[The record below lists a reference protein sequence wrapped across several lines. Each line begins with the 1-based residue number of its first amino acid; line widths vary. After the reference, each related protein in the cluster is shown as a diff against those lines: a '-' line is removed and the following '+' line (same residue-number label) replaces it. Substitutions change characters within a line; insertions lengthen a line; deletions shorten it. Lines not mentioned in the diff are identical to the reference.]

1 MEKLLSNA
9 EVMIVYKQTKLSDA
23 LQISIIK
30 KPLFTDSLLSILD
43 CSPPDCLLGQTQIS
57 PSQSSHATPES
68 GKAEEEEW
76 RERNKSA
83 RGPKVKPR
91 HVCGS
96 RIPLG
101 DMVLGRSSRLFS
113 LFSIFSSFFLA
124 HPLHFRLPPREISSL
139 SVLTHLESEKL
150 RRTECRARGQGSQE
164 STEKSSSDDQRKQL
178 SAIALEAHYSS
189 CSASS

>member
-1 MEKLLSNA
+1 MHKEKGVGQDVRRDQHRNMEKLLSNA

-30 KPLFTDSLLSILD
+30 KPPSFAPN
-43 CSPPDCLLGQTQIS
+43 SPPDCLLGQTQIS
-57 PSQSSHATPES
+57 LSQSSHATPES
-68 GKAEEEEW
+68 GKAQEEEW

-101 DMVLGRSSRLFS
+101 DMVLGRYSRLFS

-124 HPLHFRLPPREISSL
+124 HPLHFRLPLERYLACL
-139 SVLTHLESEKL
+139 S
-150 RRTECRARGQGSQE
+150 
-164 STEKSSSDDQRKQL
+164 
-178 SAIALEAHYSS
+178 
-189 CSASS
+189 